1 MSAEN
6 IEVVT
11 LSRGVAAED
20 GPWVA
25 GGGHRVFAPWP
36 RAERECK
43 RRALISLA
51 SRETPPDGV
60 AFVRQWEAP
69 VQSVGTSAQVPAV
82 RPAFTPLNA
91 LGHDLPKARRGKR

>member
-1 MSAEN
+1 MSDG

-43 RRALISLA
+43 RRALVSLA

-69 VQSVGTSAQVPAV
+69 VQSVSSPAQVQTGWAPNCPGA
-82 RPAFTPLNA
+82 
-91 LGHDLPKARRGKR
+91 GPKPQRLARGKR